1 LPHLPESAA
10 VGDVSNDVDVIVIGA
25 GPVGEN
31 AAERAVRGGM
41 RTLLVDRELFGG
53 ECSYW
58 ACIPSK
64 ALLRPGHALA
74 AARRLPGVPVGERLD
89 PGPVLAR
96 RDEFI
101 HDLDDSS
108 QVDWAR
114 GAGIEIA
121 RGHGRLTGEREVTIS
136 HDGSDT
142 VITANHAVIVCTG
155 SVPRAPHIDGLD
167 QVPYWGSREATNA
180 KQVPSS
186 MVVLGGGVVG
196 VEMAQAWARLGA
208 RVDLVLSGARPLPRF
223 EPFVGD
229 LLFEAFAEDGI
240 TVHRDASAVAASHSA
255 AGAQLTLDD
264 GKTVSGEVLLV
275 ATGRRPNTSDIGLD
289 AVGLSPGATLAVDD
303 SGQVEGVPWL
313 YAAGDVTGRAPLTH
327 QGKYAARITG
337 EVVALRARGE
347 SVDLRPWSRH
357 QSTADH
363 YAVPQ
368 VVFTDPEVGFVG
380 RTAAQAAE
388 DGLSTKVVD
397 VDIATAGSYLHA
409 DGYRGKARIVVDEE
423 RRVLVGVTFVG
434 QDVADLVHS
443 ATIAVAG
450 EVPMDRLWHA
460 VPSFPT
466 ISEVWLRLLESYG
479 L

>member
-1 LPHLPESAA
+1 M
-10 VGDVSNDVDVIVIGA
+10 IVIGA

-31 AAERAVRGGM
+31 AADRAVRGGL

-53 ECSYW
+53 ECSFW

-101 HDLDDSS
+101 HNLDDTS
-108 QVDWAR
+108 QVDWAK
-114 GAGIEIA
+114 GAGIEVA
-121 RGHGRLTGEREVTIS
+121 RGHARLTGEREVTIS
-136 HDGSDT
+136 RVGEPDT
-142 VITANHAVIVCTG
+142 VVTANHAVIVCTG
-155 SVPRAPHIDGLD
+155 SVPRAPRIDGLD

-196 VEMAQAWARLGA
+196 VEMAQAWSRLGA
-208 RVDLVLSGARPLPRF
+208 RIDLVLSGSRPLPRF
-223 EPFVGD
+223 EPFVGE
-229 LLFEAFAEDGI
+229 LLLAAFAEDGI
-240 TVHRDASAVAASHSA
+240 TVHRDASAVAA
-255 AGAQLTLDD
+255 AGTDDGVSLTLSD
-264 GKTVSGEVLLV
+264 GSVLSGERLLV
-275 ATGRRPNTSDIGLD
+275 ATGRRPNTDDIGLEV
-289 AVGLSPGATLAVDD
+289 AGLSPGSTLAVDD

-337 EVVALRARGE
+337 DVVAARARGE
-347 SVDLRPWSRH
+347 SVDLSPWSRH

-380 RTAAQAAE
+380 RTAEQAASA
-388 DGLSTKVVD
+388 GLNTKVVD
-397 VDIATAGSYLHA
+397 VDIETAGSYLHA
-409 DGYRGKARIVVDEE
+409 DGYRGKARLVVDED

-434 QDVADLVHS
+434 QDVADLLHS

-450 EVPMDRLWHA
+450 EVPVDRLWHA